1 MDTFVTKLKTFNDE
15 NKEMIPMIY
24 DILRTITIQ
33 IVAQF
38 MYVMNNPNESFFTS
52 NFILTTLFIC
62 LGIMVFWLIIFKVFT
77 DFLYKEEKTN

>member
-1 MDTFVTKLKTFNDE
+1 MDTFVSKLKTFNDE

-24 DILRTITIQ
+24 DILRTVTIQ

-38 MYVMNNPNESFFTS
+38 MYVMNNPNEGFFTS